1 MITYTSNSTATDL
14 SKKINSDPKY
24 NIGFLISLYIHL
36 ALHQSFSQDTVRK
49 MISKNNLIMSFLSL
63 KSLKFLCW
71 PLDIKVPNPKH
82 NLDFQYGTV
91 FQDTN
96 WIQNAQ
102 AQIPGSGRLILGKAL
117 HALLSHL
124 WKVSGFNELVHKKYL
139 QKYFTHTHT
148 QCLLFC
154 YYYLPLPNSSHII
167 SHSSVSRAGANK
179 TPQKQE
185 YMYNTETV
193 LSVLRT
199 FQFPKC
205 LRHPPSRRTHSSLCL
220 ELFSIPF

>member
-24 NIGFLISLYIHL
+24 NIGFLTSLYIHL

-63 KSLKFLCW
+63 KSLKFLYW

-124 WKVSGFNELVHKKYL
+124 WTETVSGVQWTSPWEVLTKVL
-139 QKYFTHTHT
+139 HTHT
-148 QCLLFC
+148 QSVYFFVIIIFLYLTLAASFLILLWAEQEQIK
-154 YYYLPLPNSSHII
+154 PLKSSNICI
-167 SHSSVSRAGANK
+167 
-179 TPQKQE
+179 TQKQ
-185 YMYNTETV
+185 
-193 LSVLRT
+193 
-199 FQFPKC
+199 F
-205 LRHPPSRRTHSSLCL
+205 
-220 ELFSIPF
+220 

>member
-1 MITYTSNSTATDL
+1 
-14 SKKINSDPKY
+14 
-24 NIGFLISLYIHL
+24 
-36 ALHQSFSQDTVRK
+36 

-124 WKVSGFNELVHKKYL
+124 WK
-139 QKYFTHTHT
+139 
-148 QCLLFC
+148 
-154 YYYLPLPNSSHII
+154 
-167 SHSSVSRAGANK
+167 
-179 TPQKQE
+179 
-185 YMYNTETV
+185 
-193 LSVLRT
+193 
-199 FQFPKC
+199 QFRG
-205 LRHPPSRRTHSSLCL
+205 LMN
-220 ELFSIPF
+220 